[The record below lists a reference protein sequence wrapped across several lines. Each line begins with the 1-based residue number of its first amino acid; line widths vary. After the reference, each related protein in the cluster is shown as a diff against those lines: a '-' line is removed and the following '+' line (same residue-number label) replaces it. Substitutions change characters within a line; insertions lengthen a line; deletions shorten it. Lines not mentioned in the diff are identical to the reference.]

1 MEYRQ
6 ILLKC
11 LMEAMRKD
19 DKICVLDADLAKPN
33 GTHPL
38 YKEFPDR
45 CFNVGIAE
53 ANMAGVAAGLSA
65 YGYKPVIV
73 SFAPFVTRRICDQL
87 AVSLAYA
94 KQNVKIIGTDPGI
107 CAEINGGTHMTFED
121 IAIVRSIPKTVVYD
135 VVDTVQYEQA
145 LPQILDYEG
154 VVYIRTPRKTY
165 PEVFEEGYKFELFK
179 ADVVKEGSDV
189 TIIAS
194 GVMVAEASKA
204 LDMLKE
210 EGISAEL
217 ISINTVKPIDKE
229 TILKSVKKTN
239 HVVTCENHNVNG
251 GVYSAVAELL
261 CEEYPV
267 KVSKVGVFD
276 EFGQVGK
283 YAELLKEY
291 NMTASDICKT
301 VKQNLSK

>member
-53 ANMAGVAAGLSA
+53 ANMAGMAAGLSA
-65 YGYKPVIV
+65 YGYKPIIV

-87 AVSLAYA
+87 AVSIAYA
-94 KQNVKIIGTDPGI
+94 KQNVKVIGTDPGI

-135 VVDTVQYEQA
+135 VVDSVQYEQA

-154 VVYIRTPRKTY
+154 VVYIRTPRKSY
-165 PEVFEEGYKFELFK
+165 PEVFGDDYKFELFK
-179 ADVVKEGSDV
+179 ADVVKEGTDI
-189 TIIAS
+189 TIIAG
-194 GVMVAEASKA
+194 GVMVAEAMKA
-204 LDMLKE
+204 VEMLNKD
-210 EGISAEL
+210 GISAEV

-239 HVVTCENHNVNG
+239 HVVTCENHNVYG
-251 GVYSAVAELL
+251 GIYSAVAELL

-267 KVSKVGVFD
+267 KVSKVGVLD

-283 YAELLKEY
+283 YTELLKEY
-291 NMTASDICKT
+291 NMTAEDIYLAA
-301 VKQNLSK
+301 KQNLSK